1 MKIFVYSLIVIA
13 VSLFTLYPSFK
24 LSLFGDDWLV
34 IYVYIIAIGSLSAGF
49 LKHLH
54 IYLSPYG
61 PTHILMGILEQF
73 YHYNSL
79 YYYITSYLFRM
90 FAAFSLL
97 PLTYYLTKN
106 KLSAFFAVLFFSVT
120 ATGFD
125 TTNWVFNMTSYLGIG
140 LVSLFLY
147 LYVKSKE
154 ENRMKLLIPGVIL
167 LYLAYV
173 TVPIR
178 MHATLPLLILL
189 ESYWNYREKNFL
201 FAKKSLQRLSA
212 VIVIIVF
219 IRLTGASFG
228 QPTEAVDRFNE
239 GINTIKLFISQGRY
253 DFLFYPIISFGSIF
267 IPDVILPI
275 SGQISSV
282 MGLILN
288 IVSPIILVFAIISKL
303 LINLTCELKKSFF
316 SIFISFAIIW
326 TIIATVVYKGNHSS
340 FSSALYYSLLLIGGY
355 IFIIAILFIVRSYH
369 RESTVT
375 LLFLSLSWVL
385 LSYIYAWLWQPE
397 ALYLTVHRYLIVG
410 AAGAG
415 VFLASLIS
423 LGRTKRAQ
431 MTIFLIFIPL
441 IIVHIYTTRLYEY
454 QLISSGH
461 GQEIFNKIW
470 SSMPYIP
477 DINKRDK
484 MTMFYFMGDNTNGN
498 ILHDSILFGF
508 SPHMALLYNITD
520 RNKVPLALESWEDTV
535 SAVKDG
541 KALVRYFGRPMDP
554 VPIENVYVLKLE
566 GRNNLIDITEEAR
579 KKLKQE
585 LN

>member
-1 MKIFVYSLIVIA
+1 MKILIYILIIII

-34 IYVYIIAIGSLSAGF
+34 IYVYTTVIGSLPAGL

-54 IYLSPYG
+54 VYLSPYG

-73 YHYNSL
+73 YHYNPL
-79 YYYITSYLFRM
+79 YYYMTSYLFRI

-120 ATGFD
+120 TTGFD

-140 LVSLFLY
+140 FVSLFLY
-147 LYVKSKE
+147 LYIKSKE
-154 ENRMKLLIPGVIL
+154 ENKIKLLIPGVIL

-178 MHATLPLLILL
+178 MHATVPLLILL
-189 ESYWNYREKNFL
+189 EIYWNYREKNFL
-201 FAKKSLQRLSA
+201 FTKKTLLRLSA
-212 VIVIIVF
+212 AIAIIVF
-219 IRLTGASFG
+219 IRLTGSSFG
-228 QPTEAVDRFNE
+228 QPTEAVDRLNE

-253 DFLFYPIISFGSIF
+253 DFLFFPIISFGSIF
-267 IPDVILPI
+267 IPDAILPFN
-275 SGQISSV
+275 GQISSV
-282 MGLILN
+282 SGLILN
-288 IVSPIILVFAIISKL
+288 IVLPIALFFVITSKF
-303 LINLTCELKKSFF
+303 LIDLTGGSKKSFF
-316 SIFISFAIIW
+316 RLLISFMVVW
-326 TIIATVVYKGNHSS
+326 TIIAAVVYKGNHSY

-355 IFIIAILFIVRSYH
+355 IFIIGLLFIFKNCH
-369 RESTVT
+369 CHKESTVT
-375 LLFLSLSWVL
+375 LLLLSLSWIL
-385 LSYIYAWLWQPE
+385 LSYVYAWLWKPAE
-397 ALYLTVHRYLIVG
+397 LYLTVHRYLIVV

-415 VFLASLIS
+415 VFLASLIN
-423 LGRTKRAQ
+423 LGKNKHAQ
-431 MTIFLIFIPL
+431 IIIFLIFIPL
-441 IIVHIYTTRLYEY
+441 ILIHIYATRLYEL
-454 QLISSGH
+454 QLLSSGH

-470 SSMPYIP
+470 SSMPSVP

-484 MTMFYFMGDNTNGN
+484 MTVFYFMGDNTNGN
-498 ILHDSILFGF
+498 ILHDSIQFGF

-520 RNKVPLALESWEDTV
+520 RNQVPLALESWEDTV

-541 KALVRYFGRPMDP
+541 KAFVRYFGRPMNP

-566 GRNNLIDITEEAR
+566 GKDNLIDLTEEAR
-579 KKLKQE
+579 KK
-585 LN
+585 

>member
-1 MKIFVYSLIVIA
+1 MKIFVYSLIIIA

-61 PTHILMGILEQF
+61 PTHVFMGIFEQF

-79 YYYITSYLFRM
+79 YYYVTSYLFRM

-140 LVSLFLY
+140 LISLFLY

-178 MHATLPLLILL
+178 MHASLPLLILL

-212 VIVIIVF
+212 VIAIIVF

-228 QPTEAVDRFNE
+228 QPTEAVDRLNE

-288 IVSPIILVFAIISKL
+288 IVFPIILVFAIISKL

-326 TIIATVVYKGNHSS
+326 TMIATVVYKGNHSS

-369 RESTVT
+369 RGSTVT

-454 QLISSGH
+454 QLLSSGH

-470 SSMPYIP
+470 SSMPNIP

-541 KALVRYFGRPMDP
+541 KALVRYFGRPMDSI
-554 VPIENVYVLKLE
+554 PIENVYVLKLE
-566 GRNNLIDITEEAR
+566 GRDNLIDITEEAR

>member
-1 MKIFVYSLIVIA
+1 MRILIYILIVII
-13 VSLFTLYPSFK
+13 VSLYTLYPSFK

-34 IYVYIIAIGSLSAGF
+34 IYVYITAIGSLSAGL
-49 LKHLH
+49 LKHLQ

-61 PTHILMGILEQF
+61 PTHIFMGILEQF
-73 YHYNSL
+73 YQYNSL
-79 YYYITSYLFRM
+79 YYYVTSYLFRI
-90 FAAFSLL
+90 FAAFSLF

-140 LVSLFLY
+140 FVSLFLY
-147 LYVKSKE
+147 LYIKSKE
-154 ENRMKLLIPGVIL
+154 ENKIKLLIPGVIL
-167 LYLAYV
+167 LYSAYV

-178 MHATLPLLILL
+178 MHAIVPLLVLL
-189 ESYWNYREKNFL
+189 EIYWNYREKNLF
-201 FAKKSLQRLSA
+201 FAKKSLIRLSIL
-212 VIVIIVF
+212 VLTIIF
-219 IRLTGASFG
+219 IRSTGFSFG
-228 QPTEAVDRFNE
+228 QPTEAIDRLNE
-239 GINTIKLFISQGRY
+239 GINTIKLIISQGRY
-253 DFLFYPIISFGSIF
+253 DFLFFPIISFGSIF
-267 IPDVILPI
+267 IPDTILPF

-282 MGLILN
+282 SGLILN
-288 IVSPIILVFAIISKL
+288 IVLPITLFFVITSKF
-303 LINLTCELKKSFF
+303 LINLTGGSKKSFF
-316 SIFISFAIIW
+316 SILISFMIVW
-326 TIIATVVYKGNHSS
+326 TIITAVVYNGNHSY

-355 IFIIAILFIVRSYH
+355 IFIIGLLFIIKNFH
-369 RESTVT
+369 KESTVT
-375 LLFLSLSWVL
+375 LLLLSLSWIL
-385 LSYIYAWLWQPE
+385 LSYVYAWLWKPAE
-397 ALYLTVHRYLIVG
+397 LYLTVHRYLIVG

-415 VFLASLIS
+415 VFLASLIN
-423 LGRTKRAQ
+423 LGKNKHAQ
-431 MTIFLIFIPL
+431 IIIFLIFVPL
-441 IIVHIYTTRLYEY
+441 ILIHIYATRLYEN

-470 SSMPYIP
+470 SSMPNIP

-484 MTMFYFMGDNTNGN
+484 MTVFYFMGDNTNGN

-541 KALVRYFGRPMDP
+541 KAFTRYFGRPMDSI
-554 VPIENVYVLKLE
+554 PIENVYVLKLE
-566 GRNNLIDITEEAR
+566 GRDNLIDITEEAR

-585 LN
+585 LE

>member
-1 MKIFVYSLIVIA
+1 MY
-13 VSLFTLYPSFK
+13 TLYPSFK

-34 IYVYIIAIGSLSAGF
+34 IYVYVIAIGSLSAG
-49 LKHLH
+49 LMKHLQM
-54 IYLSPYG
+54 YLSPYG
-61 PTHILMGILEQF
+61 PTHIFMGIFEQF
-73 YHYNSL
+73 YNYSPL
-79 YYYITSYLFRM
+79 YYYITSYLFRI
-90 FAAFSLL
+90 FAAFSLF

-140 LVSLFLY
+140 FISLFLY

-178 MHATLPLLILL
+178 MHATVPLLVLL
-189 ESYWNYREKNFL
+189 EIYWNYREKNFL
-201 FAKKSLQRLSA
+201 FAKKSLLRLSA
-212 VIVIIVF
+212 VVTIIIF
-219 IRLTGASFG
+219 IRFTGASFG
-228 QPTEAVDRFNE
+228 QPTEAVDRLNE

-267 IPDVILPI
+267 IPDTILPY

-282 MGLILN
+282 TGLVLD
-288 IVSPIILVFAIISKL
+288 IVLPIILFFVIASKF
-303 LINLTCELKKSFF
+303 LINLTGGSKKSFF
-316 SIFISFAIIW
+316 SILISFMIIW
-326 TIIATVVYKGNHSS
+326 TIIAAVVYNANHSY
-340 FSSALYYSLLLIGGY
+340 FSSALYYSLLLMGGY
-355 IFIIAILFIVRSYH
+355 IFIIGLLFIIKNYH
-369 RESTVT
+369 KESAVT
-375 LLFLSLSWVL
+375 LLFLSLSWII
-385 LSYIYAWLWQPE
+385 LSYVYAWLWKPAE
-397 ALYLTVHRYLIVG
+397 LYLTVHRYLIVG

-423 LGRTKRAQ
+423 LGRSKRAQ

-441 IIVHIYTTRLYEY
+441 IIIHIYTTRLHGNL
-454 QLISSGH
+454 LISSGH

-470 SSMPYIP
+470 SSMPNIP
-477 DINKRDK
+477 DINTRDK
-484 MTMFYFMGDNTNGN
+484 MTVFYFMGDNTNGN
-498 ILHDSILFGF
+498 ILHDSITFGF

-520 RNKVPLALESWEDTV
+520 GNKVPLALESWEDTV

-541 KALVRYFGRPMDP
+541 KAFVRYFGKPMNP

-566 GRNNLIDITEEAR
+566 GKDNLIDLTDEAR

-585 LN
+585 LQ